1 MSTLAHVFEAHGI
14 ATVALGSIRKQI
26 ERAAPPRGLWCDFPL
41 GRPLGKPGDPAF
53 QHRVLEH
60 AFRLLQAEG
69 PVLEEFEEAVTDG
82 AELLTCPLPPRSNA
96 DLHPAIDEVRG
107 LRPAYERAVQQFGN
121 HAATGRVVDADGV
134 EDALLSLI
142 LVADRTPWKE
152 AGIPGIPAR
161 VAQDIR
167 GYYEMAALGLSDHIP
182 AAWSG
187 TRWFFDSTEG
197 GKLLLEARSAMREA
211 GEKHP
216 IWFYMAP
223 GDR

>member
-1 MSTLAHVFEAHGI
+1 
-14 ATVALGSIRKQI
+14 
-26 ERAAPPRGLWCDFPL
+26 
-41 GRPLGKPGDPAF
+41 
-53 QHRVLEH
+53 
-60 AFRLLQAEG
+60 
-69 PVLEEFEEAVTDG
+69 LEEFEEAVTDG

-142 LVADRTPWKE
+142 LVADGTPWKE

-161 VAQDIR
+161 VAQDVR

-211 GEKHP
+211 GEKQP